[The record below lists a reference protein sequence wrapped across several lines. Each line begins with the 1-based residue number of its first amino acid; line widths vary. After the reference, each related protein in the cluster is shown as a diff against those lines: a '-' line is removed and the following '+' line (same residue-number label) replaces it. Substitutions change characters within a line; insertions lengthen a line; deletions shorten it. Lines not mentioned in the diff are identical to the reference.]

1 MKAWIEHNSH
11 SFRLALERLL
21 ASPFASLVSVLVI
34 GVAASLP
41 TSLYVLLANAERAAA
56 GLQER
61 PEITLFLQM
70 DASREDGQQLAR
82 DLGRRKDVGKTR
94 FIDRDEGLRNLQQG
108 GLGDL
113 TAGLQDNPLPHVVVL
128 SPKST
133 DPNAL
138 DALVTELK
146 KSPAVEQVMAD
157 QDWARRLDAILNFGR
172 DLVWMLAAA
181 LGLALAVITGNTI
194 RLQIFAAK
202 DEIEVSRL
210 IGATDRFIRR
220 PFLYF
225 GTLQG
230 LLGGIAAW
238 SMVTVG
244 LAVLDGSV
252 GRLTAAYGASF
263 ELAGLGV
270 LDSAALLA
278 IAALLGFIGA
288 FLAVGHTLRLLE
300 KAPK

>member
-41 TSLYVLLANAERAAA
+41 TSLYVLLTNAERAAS
-56 GLQER
+56 GMQER
-61 PEITLFLQM
+61 PEVTLFLKM
-70 DASREDGQQLAR
+70 EASREDGQRLAR
-82 DLGRRKDVGKTR
+82 ELARRKDVDKAR

-128 SPKST
+128 SPRGT
-133 DPNAL
+133 GPEAL
-138 DALVTELK
+138 GNLVAELQK
-146 KSPAVEQVMAD
+146 TPTVEQVVAD
-157 QDWARRLDAILNFGR
+157 QDWARRLDAIINFGR

-230 LLGGIAAW
+230 LLGGVAAW
-238 SMVTVG
+238 SMVTAG
-244 LAVLDGSV
+244 LMVLDGSV

-288 FLAVGHTLRLLE
+288 FLAVGHTLRQLE
-300 KAPK
+300 KAPN

>member
-34 GVAASLP
+34 GVAASMP

-61 PEITLFLQM
+61 PEVTLFLQL
-70 DASREDGQQLAR
+70 DTSREDAQQLAR
-82 DLGRRKDVGKTR
+82 DLGRRGDVGKSR
-94 FIDRDEGLRNLQQG
+94 FIDREDGLRRLQQG

-128 SPKST
+128 SPKGT
-133 DPNAL
+133 DPDAL
-138 DALVTELK
+138 GQLVTELQK
-146 KSPAVEQVMAD
+146 IAAVDKVVAD
-157 QDWARRLDAILNFGR
+157 QDWAKRLDAILSFGR

-225 GTLQG
+225 GTVQG

-238 SMVTVG
+238 GMVTGG

-252 GRLTAAYGASF
+252 GRLAAAYGASF
-263 ELAGLGV
+263 ELTGLGL
-270 LDSAALLA
+270 LDSLTLLG
-278 IAALLGFIGA
+278 IAALLGFTGA